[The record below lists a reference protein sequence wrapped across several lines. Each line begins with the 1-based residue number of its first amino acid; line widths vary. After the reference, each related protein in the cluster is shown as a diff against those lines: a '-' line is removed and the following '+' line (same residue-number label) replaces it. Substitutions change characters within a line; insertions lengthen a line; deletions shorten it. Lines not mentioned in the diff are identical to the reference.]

1 VYVVNI
7 YVLELEGGR
16 YYVGKTR
23 HTFNRFDQHREGSG
37 ARWTKLHPV
46 LGLYTFHK
54 DRRDSDENM
63 FTILMMK
70 NFGIDKVRGGSWTN
84 PEISGKSRK
93 KLEERIARQKK
104 RKWTYTGLPC
114 SRCGRDSHPTEH
126 CFASFHTNGKAL
138 NPDRVMVD
146 GDVYEQYLEWR
157 VDQLK
162 QSSEEQTGI
171 SDVDIQEE
179 IEAIHE
185 ISERDEA
192 HKLEII
198 QALSEE
204 RDAEEITSLV
214 GDILKLAEDVMLDA
228 VRSTKKTVK
237 GTKKKAIKYGRRVD
251 KIGKRASKEFREKT
265 GL

>member
-1 VYVVNI
+1 MVNI
-7 YVLELEGGR
+7 YVLELEGGN

-23 HTFNRFDQHREGSG
+23 HTFDRFDQHREGSG

-46 LGLYTFHK
+46 VGLYTFHK

-84 PEISGKSRK
+84 PEISDRSRK
-93 KLEERIARQKK
+93 KLEKRISRQRK

-114 SRCGRDSHPTEH
+114 SRCGRDSHPVEH

-138 NPDRVMVD
+138 NPDRIMVD
-146 GDVYEQYLEWR
+146 ADVYDQYLEWR
-157 VDQLK
+157 VEQLR
-162 QSSEEQTGI
+162 QSSAEDGKEVSEE
-171 SDVDIQEE
+171 DIQDQ
-179 IEAIHE
+179 IESINE
-185 ISERDEA
+185 ISEKDEK

-204 RDAEEITSLV
+204 RDAEEVTSLI
-214 GDILKLAEDVMLDA
+214 GDILKLTEDVLLDA
-228 VRSTKKTVK
+228 VHSTKKTIR
-237 GTKKKAIKYGRRVD
+237 GTKKKAIRYGKRVD
-251 KIGKRASKEFREKT
+251 KIGRRATKEFRDKT
-265 GL
+265 AL